1 MAKAPKGHMCKYR
14 PRYQLMY
21 DPQCHEILLTGKEST
36 ARRPSFSTFS
46 TKSSPR
52 RDNSL
57 SLGCGLLNEKGETG
71 GKFRVKPSNISVKY
85 TKY

>member
-1 MAKAPKGHMCKYR
+1 
-14 PRYQLMY
+14 MY
-21 DPQCHEILLTGKEST
+21 DPQCHDIVLTGKEFT
-36 ARRPSFSTFS
+36 ARGPSFSTFS

-57 SLGCGLLNEKGETG
+57 SLGRGLWNEKGETG
-71 GKFRVKPSNISVKY
+71 EKFRVKPSNISVKY